1 MNDTSLKGG
10 IIGVIPTDTMY
21 GIVGSAFD
29 KTAVERIY
37 KVRKRTPS
45 KPLIILIDSIDRLAE
60 FSISA
65 RPVLAEVLG
74 KLWPDKITVIL
85 PCKVAKFKY
94 LHRGKNKLAFRLPKS
109 AKLLKI
115 LKETGPLVA
124 PSANPEGEKPAK
136 TLKEAQDYF
145 GSNVDFYIDGG
156 KMQDVPST
164 IIELDAKGKATL
176 VREGGVL
183 ASSKKLKALL
193 Q

>member
-1 MNDTSLKGG
+1 MLIRNKAIKSGSM
-10 IIGVIPTDTMY
+10 GVIPTDTMY

-29 KTAVERIY
+29 KKAVERIY

-45 KPLIILIDSIDRLAE
+45 KPLIILIDCIDCLKEFGIKPLPILKSI
-60 FSISA
+60 
-65 RPVLAEVLG
+65 
-74 KLWPDKITVIL
+74 WPDKITVIL
-85 PCKVAKFKY
+85 PCKSAKFKY

-109 AKLLKI
+109 AKLIKI
-115 LKETGPLVA
+115 LNETGPLVA
-124 PSANPEGEKPAK
+124 PSANPEGEKPAQ

-156 KMQDVPST
+156 KMKDVPST
-164 IIELDAKGKATL
+164 IIELDSKGKATL
-176 VREGGVL
+176 IREGAVK